1 MMSAVRRRL
10 FSAFSKLESSFS
22 GSRRCVKLSDK
33 YTQNTGSV
41 YLTGIQALVRLPMDQ
56 MRRDR
61 LAGLKTATLISGY
74 EGSPLGSYDLTL
86 SRVPELL
93 EQHDIRF
100 VPGMN
105 EDIAA
110 TSVFGSQIH
119 HVLGQ
124 PKYDG
129 VVGIWYGKGPGVDR
143 SGDIFR
149 HANLAGTGRNCAALA
164 LGGDDHISKSS
175 TIPHQSDL
183 SFYNVAMPLFY
194 PGNVQEVLDYGLLAI
209 ALSRFCGAWSSMK
222 MVTNVCDAGGTVE
235 VDPARLEI
243 RIPDG
248 YEKVHEPLLLVPF
261 TLMLEFEVN
270 RRRLGAALQF
280 ARLNH
285 VNRMYGARDAW
296 LGIATAGKSYYDLQQ
311 ALRDL
316 GIRRDELENLGIR
329 IAKFGMT
336 FPLEPEFSK
345 EFAEGLQTIL
355 VVEEKRSFIEFQLKE
370 VLYNLPRRPL
380 IVGKRDAQGE
390 TLLRSEGELNPEE
403 IVRALAK
410 LAVDRRARSSGRE
423 QIERRLRLM
432 DEIERRSIRKSSS
445 RHPNFCSGC
454 PHNRSTVLLEGQIAG
469 GGIGCHAL
477 AAELADSGRG
487 YAFLTHM
494 GGEGAPWIGIQPF
507 IERQHIFQNI
517 GDGTYF
523 HSGQLALRACV
534 AAGVSI
540 TYKIL
545 YNSTVAMTGGQDATG
560 ALPIPELTRKLEAE
574 GVQKTVVLTDDLEKY
589 RGGVQLA
596 GNAELRDR
604 DKLPEVLRTLEQIPG
619 VTVIIYDQRC
629 AAEKR
634 RDRARGKIEQP
645 TLRLLINEDVCEG
658 CGDCVRQSNCMSLYP
673 VTTEF
678 GQKTR
683 IHQPSC
689 NMDYSCALG
698 DCPSFVTISLKK
710 GAGLKRRR
718 LPELS
723 VEDAPPCPQK
733 APIGEYYAILGVGIG
748 GTGVVT
754 AHALLATA
762 AWIDG
767 LSTVTLDQTGMAQ
780 KGGAVV
786 SSTILCERPIETA
799 AKIGYGNADLLLG
812 YDLLGASS
820 RSNLSCAHPSRT
832 VAVVN
837 TAEVPTGDDIRGKT
851 RIDGAE
857 RAIDIINT
865 YTDRR
870 RNVFVDAS
878 RIAEELFGS
887 HLAVNVFL
895 LGVAYQGGH
904 IPLSEAAIEEAI
916 RLNGVGVNQNL
927 AAFLWGR
934 KYYHNAKSVEE
945 FLHPPKPQEPPMP
958 TVEHRARELREYQN
972 ADYASRYTDFVR
984 YVAAKAPELEE
995 PVARHLYKL
1004 MAYKDEYE
1012 VARLLTKRAFEELIR
1027 EKWENIESIGYNL
1040 HPPILRALGW
1050 KRKMKFGQWFR
1061 APLRVLARL
1070 KVLRG
1075 TPFDVFG
1082 YAKAR
1087 REERGLITWYR
1098 DLIDQCLQKL
1108 TPGNLSTAIEVASLP
1123 DQIRGYERIKSESIV
1138 RVKALAVD
1146 KLEAMSGTGPRE
1158 QLPVLK

>member
-1 MMSAVRRRL
+1 
-10 FSAFSKLESSFS
+10 
-22 GSRRCVKLSDK
+22 VKLNDK
-33 YTQNTGSV
+33 YTQNAGSV

-61 LAGLKTATLISGY
+61 LAGLKTAALISGY

-93 EQHDIRF
+93 REHNIHF

-110 TSVFGSQIH
+110 TSVFGSQIF

-124 PKYDG
+124 SKYDG

-175 TIPHQSDL
+175 TIPHQSDI
-183 SFYNVAMPLFY
+183 SFYNVGMPLFY
-194 PGNVQEVLDYGLLAI
+194 PGSVQEVLDYGLLAI
-209 ALSRFCGAWSSMK
+209 ALSRFSGAWSSMK
-222 MVTNVCDAGGTVE
+222 MVTNVCDAGGTVD
-235 VDPARLEI
+235 VDPARI
-243 RIPDG
+243 DIGIPEG
-248 YEKVHEPLLLVPF
+248 YEKFHEPLLLVPF
-261 TLMLEFEVN
+261 TLKLEYEVN
-270 RRRLGAALQF
+270 RRRLDAALQF
-280 ARLNH
+280 ARLNR
-285 VNRMYGARDAW
+285 VNRMYGAREAW

-311 ALRDL
+311 TLRDF
-316 GIRRDELENLGIR
+316 GIRRDDLEHLGIR

-336 FPLEPEFSK
+336 FPLEPEFAK
-345 EFAEGLQTIL
+345 EFASGLQTIF
-355 VVEEKRSFIEFQLKE
+355 VVEEKRSFIESQLKD
-370 VLYNLPRRPL
+370 VLYNLQRRPL
-380 IVGKRDAQGE
+380 IVGKRDTQGE

-403 IVRALAK
+403 IARALAK
-410 LAVDRRARSSGRE
+410 VLADPLAGKPAWEAIAGRLK
-423 QIERRLRLM
+423 RM
-432 DEIERRSIRKSSS
+432 DEIEGRSISKASS

-454 PHNRSTVLLEGQIAG
+454 PHNRSTVLLEGQMAG

-477 AAELADSGRG
+477 AAELSDSGRG
-487 YAFLTHM
+487 FAFLTHM
-494 GGEGAPWIGIQPF
+494 GGEGAAWIGIERF

-534 AAGVSI
+534 AAGVNI

-545 YNSTVAMTGGQDATG
+545 YNSTVAMTGGQNAAG
-560 ALPIPELTRKLEAE
+560 ALPIPDLTRKLEAE
-574 GVQKTVVLTDDLEKY
+574 GVKKTIVLSDDTEKY
-589 RGGVQLA
+589 DGVPLA
-596 GNAELRDR
+596 GNAELRSR
-604 DKLPEVLRTLEQIPG
+604 DELPGALRELEQIPG

-634 RDRARGKIEQP
+634 RDRSRGKIAQP
-645 TLRLLINEDVCEG
+645 TLRLLIHEEVCEG

-673 VTTEF
+673 VATEL

-698 DCPSFVTISLKK
+698 DCPSFVTINLKK

-723 VEDAPPCPQK
+723 SKDAPPAPQK
-733 APIGEYYAILGVGIG
+733 VPIGEYYAILGVGIG

-754 AHALLATA
+754 VHALLAAA

-767 LSTVTLDQTGMAQ
+767 ISTVTLDQTGMAQ

-786 SSTILCERPIETA
+786 SSTILSERPIETA
-799 AKIGYGNADLLLG
+799 ARIGYGNAGLLLG
-812 YDLLGASS
+812 FDLLGAAS
-820 RSNLSCAHPSRT
+820 RTNLSCAHPSKT

-851 RIDGAE
+851 RLAGPE
-857 RAIDIINT
+857 RAIDVINT
-865 YTDRR
+865 YTDRG

-904 IPLSEAAIEEAI
+904 IPLSETAIEEAI
-916 RLNGVGVNQNL
+916 RLNGVGSEQNL

-934 KYYHNAKSVEE
+934 RYYHNAKSVEE
-945 FLHPPKPQEPPMP
+945 YLRPPEQQEPRLP
-958 TVEHRARELREYQN
+958 TIDHRARELREYQN
-972 ADYASRYTDFVR
+972 ADYARQYAEFVR
-984 YVAAKAPELEE
+984 RVAAQAPELEE
-995 PVARHLYKL
+995 PVARYLYKL

-1012 VARLLTKRAFEELIR
+1012 VARLLTKPGFEKQIHQT
-1027 EKWENIESIGYNL
+1027 WEDVDSIGYNL
-1040 HPPILRALGW
+1040 HPPMLRALGW
-1050 KRKMKFGQWFR
+1050 KRKIQFGQWFGG
-1061 APLRVLARL
+1061 PLRLLARL
-1070 KVLRG
+1070 KMLRG
-1075 TPFDVFG
+1075 TPFDIFG
-1082 YAKAR
+1082 YARIR
-1087 REERGLITWYR
+1087 RDERALIAWYR
-1098 DLIDQCLQKL
+1098 ELIEQCLQKL
-1108 TPGNLSTAIEVASLP
+1108 TPANLDLAIELASLP
-1123 DQIRGYERIKSESIV
+1123 DQIRGYEEIKRESII
-1138 RVKALAVD
+1138 RVKALAAE
-1146 KLEAMSGTGPRE
+1146 KLGQMSEALARE
-1158 QLPVLK
+1158 QLPVQN